1 MPSFPPLL
9 LVIAHTFRA
18 LTLCALTLAAAA
30 GAAAAE
36 SPLLGRWTLN
46 HELTRE
52 AQPEGPKQRK
62 SLGSNLPRT
71 SVSVGGVPLPTPGS
85 TTPMPAAGM
94 AKDPHIL
101 HAADLTIEPAGD
113 ALTLDYGGGRIDT
126 FKRGNDQGLVSRWSA
141 RKLTTRYETTSRK
154 VSQVYEVQRDG
165 RLLVTVKLNPNQ
177 GPTLVH
183 KRVFD
188 RAER

>member
-1 MPSFPPLL
+1 MLIPFLTVLL
-9 LVIAHTFRA
+9 MIS
-18 LTLCALTLAAAA
+18 AAVP
-30 GAAAAE
+30 AAAAE
-36 SPLLGRWTLN
+36 SALSGRWTLN

-52 AQPEGPKQRK
+52 VQPDGPKQRGF
-62 SLGSNLPRT
+62 LGGNLPRT
-71 SVSVGGVPLPTPGS
+71 GVSVGGVPLPTPGS
-85 TTPMPAAGM
+85 TTPMPSAGA

-101 HAADLTIEPAGD
+101 HAADFTIEPAGD
-113 ALTLDYGGGRIDT
+113 ALTLDYGGGRSDT
-126 FKRGNDQGLVSRWSA
+126 LKRGNDQGLVSRWSA

-183 KRVFD
+183 KRVFE